1 MHSRRPMKLDLH
13 VHSTASDGTVSP
25 EEVVERAI
33 AGGLDVLALSD
44 HDTVA
49 GVERALA
56 AARGR
61 RLHIIPAIEM
71 SSTFDGTDIHILGYF
86 VDVGSDA
93 FVEHAQ
99 RNYKR
104 RDDRM
109 GEMVERL
116 ALQGVTITRR
126 QLNEQRSSAEVAY
139 SRPHLAR
146 ALAGAGYVASVGQAF
161 ARLIGN
167 GCPAYVPT
175 RIATP
180 EEVTRV
186 ILDAG
191 GIPVWAHPPAEH
203 FRRLLPRLVDAGLGG
218 LEAYRATRVSV
229 GVGKLEDV
237 ARREGLVLTGG
248 SDWHGPEN
256 GAELGDFYVTGEE
269 VADFLAAGGM

>member
-1 MHSRRPMKLDLH
+1 MKLDLH

-49 GVERALA
+49 GVERAVA

-61 RLHIIPAIEM
+61 MLHVIPAIEM
-71 SSTFDGTDIHILGYF
+71 SSTFEGTDIHILGYF
-86 VDVGSDA
+86 VDVRSEA
-93 FVEHAQ
+93 FDRHAQ
-99 RNYKR
+99 RNYRR
-104 RDDRM
+104 RDARM

-116 ALQGVTITRR
+116 GLQGVTITRR
-126 QLNEQRSSAEVAY
+126 QLDEQRASTEVAY

-146 ALAGAGYVASVGQAF
+146 ALAKAGYAASVGQAF

-167 GCPAYVPT
+167 DCPAYVPT

-191 GIPVWAHPPAEH
+191 GIPVWAHPSAEH
-203 FRRLLPRLVDAGLGG
+203 FRRLLPRLVDAGLRG
-218 LEAYRATRVSV
+218 LEAYRATRVYV

-256 GAELGDFYVTGEE
+256 GSELGDFYVTGEE

>member
-1 MHSRRPMKLDLH
+1 MKLDLH
-13 VHSTASDGTVSP
+13 VHSTASDGTVPP

-49 GVERALA
+49 GVERAVA

-71 SSTFDGTDIHILGYF
+71 SSTFEGADIHVLGYF
-86 VDVGSDA
+86 VDVRSDVFA
-93 FVEHAQ
+93 RHAK
-99 RNYKR
+99 RNHER
-104 RDDRM
+104 RAARM
-109 GEMVERL
+109 AEMVERL
-116 ALQGVTITRR
+116 ALQGVTVTTR
-126 QLNEQRSSAEVAY
+126 QLDEQRGSARVAY

-146 ALAGAGYVASVGQAF
+146 ALVKAGYAATVGHAF
-161 ARLIGN
+161 RRLIGN
-167 GCPAYVPT
+167 DRPAYVPT

-186 ILDAG
+186 IRAAG
-191 GIPVWAHPPAEH
+191 GIPVWAHPHAKH
-203 FRRLLPRLVDAGLGG
+203 FDRLLPRLVDAGLGG
-218 LEAYRATRVSV
+218 LEAYRATRVYL
-229 GVGKLEDV
+229 GIGELEEA

-248 SDWHGPEN
+248 SDWHGPEG

>member
-1 MHSRRPMKLDLH
+1 MKLDLH

-25 EEVVERAI
+25 EEVADRAI
-33 AGGLDVLALSD
+33 AGGLDVLALAD

-49 GVERALA
+49 GVERAVA

-61 RLHIIPAIEM
+61 MLHIIPAIEM
-71 SSTFDGTDIHILGYF
+71 SSTFEDTDIHILGYF
-86 VDVGSDA
+86 VNVRSVA
-93 FVEHAQ
+93 FVEHTR
-99 RNYKR
+99 RNHER
-104 RDDRM
+104 RDARM
-109 GEMVERL
+109 AEMVERL
-116 ALQGVTITRR
+116 ALQGVTVTGR
-126 QLNEQRSSAEVAY
+126 QLDEQRGSAEVAY

-146 ALAGAGYVASVGQAF
+146 ALVGAGYVASVGQAF

-167 GCPAYVPT
+167 DCPAYVPT

-186 ILDAG
+186 ILAAG
-191 GIPVWAHPPAEH
+191 GIPVWAHPSAEH
-203 FRRLLPRLVDAGLGG
+203 FRRLLPRLVDAGLRG

-229 GVGKLEDV
+229 GVGELEDV

-256 GAELGDFYVTGEE
+256 GSELGEFYVTGEE

>member
-1 MHSRRPMKLDLH
+1 MKLDLH

-44 HDTVA
+44 HDTIA
-49 GVERALA
+49 GVERAIE

-61 RLHIIPAIEM
+61 MLHIIPAIEM
-71 SSTFDGTDIHILGYF
+71 SSTFEGTDIHILGYF
-86 VDVGSDA
+86 VDVRSEA
-93 FVEHAQ
+93 FVRHTR
-99 RNYKR
+99 RNHEC
-104 RDDRM
+104 RDARM
-109 GEMVERL
+109 AEMVERL

-126 QLNEQRSSAEVAY
+126 QLDEQRGSADVAY

-146 ALAGAGYVASVGQAF
+146 ALAKAGYVASVGQAF

-167 GCPAYVPT
+167 DCPAYAPT

-191 GIPVWAHPPAEH
+191 GIPVWAHPSAEY
-203 FRRLLPRLVDAGLGG
+203 FRRLLPRLVDAGLAG
-218 LEAYRATRVSV
+218 LEAYRARRVYV
-229 GVGKLEDV
+229 KMGELEEA

-248 SDWHGPEN
+248 SDWHGPE
-256 GAELGDFYVTGEE
+256 GGSELGDFYVTGEE
-269 VADFLAAGGM
+269 VGGFLAAGGM